1 MLPWNGVRGA
11 VEETIAPRNKNV
23 LKWGEG
29 KGTQVLFTWRL
40 RPLLTKNTLIINIFF
55 NRN

>member
-11 VEETIAPRNKNV
+11 VEETIATRNKNV

-40 RPLLTKNTLIINIFF
+40 SPLFTKNTLIINISFLI
-55 NRN
+55 